1 MLTAVLY
8 EITLGAG
15 SSENYVD
22 VDSTNLLSYT
32 GFRLEEAMSNIL

>member
-8 EITLGAG
+8 EAG

-32 GFRLEEAMSNIL
+32 GLRLEEAMHCKSWHV